1 MFFKQKVLL
10 IPQRSEPEH
19 SVTSLNTTMFHILIL
34 VQMNNTKTCENKG
47 HVLTDTAMAQ
57 TFFSLSPTDATNVLA
72 HYGGMFDYF
81 KGTFCLIHFANT
93 HI

>member
-1 MFFKQKVLL
+1 M

-57 TFFSLSPTDATNVLA
+57 TFFSLYLQLMQQMCWLT
-72 HYGGMFDYF
+72 MEE
-81 KGTFCLIHFANT
+81 CLIILKALSASYTLPT
-93 HI
+93 HTFECKT